1 MCVYILRHGL
11 PYCHSLQTF
20 AGEGPQKVG
29 NSHSRSHSAVPGT
42 TSHQALL
49 WPWPSKL
56 SWDAQQKLSR
66 IHGRVIKEFPL
77 EWWFQSTLVG
87 VPNSFSWPCIF
98 CANNYPADPQRS
110 CHQGKIAKRNPRGR
124 GSFFLVLAHLA
135 MAHQPENYNVVISIY
150 LFSYLSTYLSI
161 HLFLSLSLSLSIS
174 CYLCQ
179 SMSISV
185 YLLLSVSIS
194 VYLSL
199 SISVYLYLSIYPSI
213 VLFIYLSFCLSVY
226 LYKYIICYILI
237 YIYVFLYLY
246 TYFCF

>member
-1 MCVYILRHGL
+1 MLSRISVFSRTLCPCSTLLPWSWHIAHKSLAWDVPPQDFYVSSPSKGLCQEVRSMGYFHSPSGASGCSRHSATFSKTPSSPKLATHTTKHHRLQNGKAFHKHWHIYIYMCVYILRHGL

-124 GSFFLVLAHLA
+124 GSFF
-135 MAHQPENYNVVISIY
+135 
-150 LFSYLSTYLSI
+150 
-161 HLFLSLSLSLSIS
+161 
-174 CYLCQ
+174 
-179 SMSISV
+179 
-185 YLLLSVSIS
+185 
-194 VYLSL
+194 
-199 SISVYLYLSIYPSI
+199 
-213 VLFIYLSFCLSVY
+213 
-226 LYKYIICYILI
+226 
-237 YIYVFLYLY
+237 
-246 TYFCF
+246 